1 SRPAQ
6 IMKAS
11 LFAEDEDDSDMF
23 QHHRGMKMAADVSS
37 PRLVLPGQPG
47 RPSVGGLLQAR
58 FSSGLFPQRSDSPRL
73 LTQSSPAPADPPRA
87 LQWKSPGPASILL
100 PPRVSEPA
108 IRTVGVRRM
117 GGPVPL
123 QESVTQGKGAL
134 LMDTG
139 LFATRSFRVG
149 WGPGWTLVHCGSPLS
164 APAAQQLGAKTD
176 FSFLPKPPRDHRLS
190 LLLSQAVGSRS
201 CRQLL
206 ALQLADWNQMHM
218 DRHLSQE
225 RLRIFALLAGKAVW
239 QSSDSAVNVCS
250 DLDWKR
256 CLAVHLWFML
266 PPTASVA
273 DALAKY
279 QAAFQVS
286 SGPAPYA
293 CAPLP
298 PYQEGAPP
306 EEEEEEE
313 EECERPLYDLCFHL
327 LKLYSDRHYSLQ
339 PLLDPLT
346 VTWRRLDFRLSW
358 HLWGVLQALHYSHLS
373 AARQGLVHASYAAQL
388 ENCIINDNHDYLLE
402 FLEGLAVPEHSASIQ
417 DWDTAGRVYL
427 DYIRVI
433 KSLQDIQQVRPAPE
447 MAKRVANILRVVLS
461 LQQGDGGAD
470 PLSIPLAQL
479 VPHISRLPMPED
491 YTLEELRGL
500 TQSYLQQLVIGQ

>member
-1 SRPAQ
+1 KSTSQ
-6 IMKAS
+6 
-11 LFAEDEDDSDMF
+11 
-23 QHHRGMKMAADVSS
+23 
-37 PRLVLPGQPG
+37 PRTSTAGTAFG
-47 RPSVGGLLQAR
+47 SFIGTERI
-58 FSSGLFPQRSDSPRL
+58 
-73 LTQSSPAPADPPRA
+73 LT
-87 LQWKSPGPASILL
+87 
-100 PPRVSEPA
+100 
-108 IRTVGVRRM
+108 
-117 GGPVPL
+117 
-123 QESVTQGKGAL
+123 
-134 LMDTG
+134 
-139 LFATRSFRVG
+139 
-149 WGPGWTLVHCGSPLS
+149 H
-164 APAAQQLGAKTD
+164 
-176 FSFLPKPPRDHRLS
+176 
-190 LLLSQAVGSRS
+190 
-201 CRQLL
+201 
-206 ALQLADWNQMHM
+206 
-218 DRHLSQE
+218 

-286 SGPAPYA
+286 SEAGRYA

-388 ENCIINDNHDYLLE
+388 ESAGLWHMAVFILLHIPDHRQRERAVREMLMLHCPLLETAESARRERFLTEQLLIPQSWIHQAKATRAHRDGDRHQQALHLYRAGFWNQCHRLLIQHLASDCIINDNHDYLLE

-433 KSLQDIQQVRPAPE
+433 KSLQDIQQVRPNAGYQLE
-447 MAKRVANILRVVLS
+447 RLYTDVTS
-461 LQQGDGGAD
+461 LCSRIELLPCRTARDR
-470 PLSIPLAQL
+470 LAQSGGSSEERANHSAVASVCPLIGPKKL
-479 VPHISRLPMPED
+479 VSGSPPGD
-491 YTLEELRGL
+491 
-500 TQSYLQQLVIGQ
+500 